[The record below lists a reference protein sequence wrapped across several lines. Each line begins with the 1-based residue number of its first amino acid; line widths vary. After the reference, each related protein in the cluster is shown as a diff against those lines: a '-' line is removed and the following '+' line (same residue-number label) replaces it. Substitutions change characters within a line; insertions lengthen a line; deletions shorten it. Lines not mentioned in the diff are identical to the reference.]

1 MAIIKRRALLIGID
15 DYPDPNKL
23 NGCTN
28 DVDIIKSV
36 LEKNGDGSDNFDIE
50 ELKNVKSSKVAMGAI
65 ESLFALDLDIAILY
79 FSGHGYVNTT
89 GAEIVFPNDCQNDG
103 YYNGLQMR
111 SIMDVLNQSHAKN
124 KILIFDCCH
133 AGDLGRYRV
142 DIDNSDLKTGVSI
155 ITACRGNESAMVRDG
170 SASIFTAAFCMALKG
185 AAADFSGNI
194 TIGSVYAYIDRFF
207 SASEQRPVF
216 KTNATEFVPIR
227 HVTPKVAPNAIR
239 QIATLFPKPFDEF
252 RLDPSYEV
260 TNSPDTRVQLVEPY
274 ADPDHVKVM
283 DTLQELASIGFVRP
297 VDEKHMFYAA
307 MNNKSCKLTD
317 LGRYYW
323 ILVKKN
329 LI

>member
-15 DYPDPNKL
+15 EYPVPNKL
-23 NGCTN
+23 NGCTT

-36 LEKNGDGSDNFDIE
+36 LEKNGDDTENFDIE

-111 SIMDVLNQSHAKN
+111 SIMDVVNQSHAKN

-155 ITACRGNESAMVRDG
+155 ITACRGNESAMGRNG
-170 SASIFTAAFCMALKG
+170 AASIFTAAFCMALEG

-227 HVTPKVAPNAIR
+227 HVTPKVAPDAIR
-239 QIATLFPKPFDEF
+239 QLATLFPKPFDEF

-260 TNSPDTRVQLVEPY
+260 TNSPDTRVYLVEPY

-297 VDEKHMFYAA
+297 VDEKHMFFAA
-307 MNNKSCKLTD
+307 MKSKSCKLTD
-317 LGRYYW
+317 LGCYYW
-323 ILVKKN
+323 LLVKKN